1 MDGGPY
7 TSVVATDD
15 AVVVGSNSGEV
26 RMLDAATGV
35 ERWRADHAGEVGRF
49 TVNDEDLFV
58 GIGQNI
64 ACLRRTS
71 GALKWAQPTGQLVT
85 GRPAADA
92 RHVYA
97 GGVDSFVYALRAHD
111 GHVRWRFK
119 TGGPVEANL
128 VLASGVVYAGSQD
141 HKVYALDTAEGE
153 KIWAL
158 DVGAPV
164 VALTLVGNLLIASTH
179 AALVAVDARS
189 GAASWTTESQD
200 VRWTAPSLA
209 GGALVVTGTDLKLTA
224 VNLADGTVRW
234 RHDAASYNAAPAVVG
249 SSVVVAS
256 RDKRVQ
262 LLALDALDRLY
273 EYEGAKR
280 EILAAARA
288 DLDAEEAAAASEPA
302 RTEP

>member
-1 MDGGPY
+1 
-7 TSVVATDD
+7 
-15 AVVVGSNSGEV
+15 
-26 RMLDAATGV
+26 MLDATTGL

-49 TVNDEDLFV
+49 TMNEEDLFV
-58 GIGQNI
+58 GIGQNV

-141 HKVYALDTAEGE
+141 QGYALDTAEGE

-164 VALTLVGNLLIASTH
+164 VALTLVGNSTSPRR
-179 AALVAVDARS
+179 ARRCRRRGS
-189 GAASWTTESQD
+189 GRCE
-200 VRWTAPSLA
+200 
-209 GGALVVTGTDLKLTA
+209 
-224 VNLADGTVRW
+224 
-234 RHDAASYNAAPAVVG
+234 
-249 SSVVVAS
+249 
-256 RDKRVQ
+256 
-262 LLALDALDRLY
+262 LDRRIARRAMD
-273 EYEGAKR
+273 GAEPR
-280 EILAAARA
+280 SAARW
-288 DLDAEEAAAASEPA
+288 S
-302 RTEP
+302 

>member
-1 MDGGPY
+1 
-7 TSVVATDD
+7 
-15 AVVVGSNSGEV
+15 
-26 RMLDAATGV
+26 MLDAATGV

-49 TVNDEDLFV
+49 TMNEEDLFV
-58 GIGQNI
+58 GIGENV

-111 GHVRWRFK
+111 GHVRWRFR

-179 AALVAVDARS
+179 AALVAVDART
-189 GAASWTTESQD
+189 GVASWTTESQD
-200 VRWTAPSLA
+200 VVDGAEPRGRRAGRDRHGPQAHGRQFSGWDRAVAPRRGVVQRGAGRGRERRGGRVARQARPAVGVGCAGPPLRIRGREA
-209 GGALVVTGTDLKLTA
+209 RDPGGGA
-224 VNLADGTVRW
+224 R
-234 RHDAASYNAAPAVVG
+234 G
-249 SSVVVAS
+249 SGRRGRGGGV
-256 RDKRVQ
+256 
-262 LLALDALDRLY
+262 
-273 EYEGAKR
+273 
-280 EILAAARA
+280 
-288 DLDAEEAAAASEPA
+288 
-302 RTEP
+302 

>member
-1 MDGGPY
+1 MVRRRRAH

-15 AVVVGSNSGEV
+15 SVVVGSKSGEV
-26 RMLDAATGV
+26 RMLDATTGL

-49 TVNDEDLFV
+49 TMNEEDLFV
-58 GIGQNI
+58 GIGENV

-119 TGGPVEANL
+119 THGPVEANL
-128 VLASGVVYAGSQD
+128 VLASGVVYAGSHD

-153 KIWAL
+153 RIWAL

-164 VALTLVGNLLIASTH
+164 VALTLVGNLLIASTP
-179 AALVAVDARS
+179 AALVAVDART
-189 GAASWTTESQD
+189 GVASWTKNRRTCGGRRRAS
-200 VRWTAPSLA
+200 
-209 GGALVVTGTDLKLTA
+209 GGAGRTGTDLKLTA
-224 VNLADGTVRW
+224 AIW
-234 RHDAASYNAAPAVVG
+234 RRPSAVAPV
-249 SSVVVAS
+249 
-256 RDKRVQ
+256 
-262 LLALDALDRLY
+262 
-273 EYEGAKR
+273 
-280 EILAAARA
+280 
-288 DLDAEEAAAASEPA
+288 
-302 RTEP
+302 